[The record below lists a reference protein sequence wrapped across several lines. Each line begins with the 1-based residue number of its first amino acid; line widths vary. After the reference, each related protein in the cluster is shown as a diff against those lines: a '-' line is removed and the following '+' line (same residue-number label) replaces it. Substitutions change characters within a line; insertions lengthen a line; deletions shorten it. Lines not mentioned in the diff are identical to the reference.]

1 MPRPLLPR
9 RARAALGLL
18 AALTVNTASVASATT
33 AGSSSAGALPA
44 DVLDEV
50 VVTAQR
56 RPEAWSRVGASLSR
70 IGPGITGVI
79 DLTHA
84 AEALNRAP
92 GVLMQRGSG
101 QESLLAIRSPVLTGA
116 GACGAFLMLEDGFPL
131 RPVGFCNVNQLF
143 EANTSQAAAIEVL
156 RGPVPRSMVHGR
168 YTGSST

>member
-1 MPRPLLPR
+1 MPRPLPR
-9 RARAALGLL
+9 RAHVALL
-18 AALTVNTASVASATT
+18 ALVTAPPLV
-33 AGSSSAGALPA
+33 PA
-44 DVLDEV
+44 RPEGLLDEV

-56 RPEAWSRVGASLSR
+56 RPEPLARIGASLSR

-79 DLTHA
+79 DRSHA
-84 AEALNRAP
+84 AEALNRVP

-143 EANTSQAAAIEVL
+143 EANTSQAAA
-156 RGPVPRSMVHGR
+156 RRSMVHGR